1 MCVWEELEEE
11 MNIIKTHSM
20 QFSKTYCSFYCYC
33 YYFKD
38 ALSALLQMDC
48 VPNPHHLKA
57 QQALPRGGGG
67 GGRELQMSEEECYE
81 S

>member
-20 QFSKTYCSFYCYC
+20 EFSKTYCSFYCYC

-38 ALSALLQMDC
+38 ALSALLQMNC

-57 QQALPRGGGG
+57 QQALPLGG
-67 GGRELQMSEEECYE
+67 GGRKEQRAADEQEGVL
-81 S
+81 